1 MLVLKDHTAGNPQKE
16 NLLWTDLSCIEIRAK
31 LKEQGIEVGRR
42 IIKKLLYKHHFK
54 KRKIQR
60 RRSIKQV
67 ANRNEQFERIA
78 QLKKEYSQTENPIV
92 SIDTKKKELIGN
104 LHRSGESYSTEE
116 IKSFDHDFPTLAD
129 GVAIP
134 HGIYDLKKNTAH
146 INIGTSHDTSE
157 FACDSIKKWWIEQGQ
172 YDYPNATSILMLMD
186 GGGSN
191 SSRRYVFKEG
201 LQNLVNEI
209 GVEIRI
215 AHYPP
220 YTSKWNPIEHRLFP
234 HVTRAMQGVVLE
246 DHNMVQS
253 LIEKTSTKTGLKV
266 TASIINKLYETGKK
280 ATKGFKESM
289 MIKFDDILERW
300 NYRVCPIQT

>member
-1 MLVLKDHTAGNPQKE
+1 MVLTDHTAGNPQKE

-201 LQNLVNEI
+201 LQNVVNEI